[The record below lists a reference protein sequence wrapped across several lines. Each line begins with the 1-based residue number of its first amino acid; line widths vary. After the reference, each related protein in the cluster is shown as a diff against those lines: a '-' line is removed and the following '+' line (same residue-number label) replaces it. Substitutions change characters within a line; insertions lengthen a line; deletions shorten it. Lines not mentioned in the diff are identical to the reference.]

1 MPWDTVWLFIQSQAP
16 SLEVV
21 GTFIALGAAILLMP
35 RLAGIKWS
43 YRIMVRDLSLLAF
56 FAVLSLYLIG
66 QEPEHHWMQRLSDW
80 LDTFF

>member
-21 GTFIALGAAILLMP
+21 GTFVALGAAILLMP

-43 YRIMVRDLSLLAF
+43 YRVMARDLSLLVF

-66 QEPEHHWMQRLSDW
+66 QEPEHHWMQRTSDW
-80 LDTFF
+80 LDSFF